1 MNSNS
6 NPLSGAKK
14 APAEE
19 PTEEDP
25 SLPDKKGQSSFL
37 EGDESNVKVWSLKTD
52 NGEYMAIDFYKGL
65 KEVAAKPA
73 SMVSEVVSAAMKKY
87 GVTHADNET
96 VTTTEEQDDDK
107 VAQDP
112 DVGGGKEDDTR
123 DFSFGEAGKI
133 EVLPIEDRDIFRGG
147 MTAER
152 SLQMVIKDPQ
162 RFISGNWGPSSFV
175 EMGPGGFEPMG
186 FMRQPESLMQ
196 LGRPGP
202 SGKKGVAE
210 ETLLQ
215 VDRKRSADSMI
226 QAFRRQGPSS
236 LLEIGPGGMA

>member
-1 MNSNS
+1 M
-6 NPLSGAKK
+6 
-14 APAEE
+14 
-19 PTEEDP
+19 EEDP

-37 EGDESNVKVWSLKTD
+37 EGDESSVKVWSLKTD

-73 SMVSEVVSAAMKKY
+73 SMVSDVVSAAMKKY

-133 EVLPIEDRDIFRGG
+133 QVLPIEDRDIFRGG

-175 EMGPGGFEPMG
+175 EMGPGGFEPTA
-186 FMRQPESLMQ
+186 FMREPESLMQ
-196 LGRPGP
+196 LGRGRTE
-202 SGKKGVAE
+202 SRA
-210 ETLLQ
+210 
-215 VDRKRSADSMI
+215 RSAGSDVL
-226 QAFRRQGPSS
+226 QALRPQGPSS
-236 LLEIGPGGMA
+236 LLEIGPGGMAPESFVQMQQKHSPA